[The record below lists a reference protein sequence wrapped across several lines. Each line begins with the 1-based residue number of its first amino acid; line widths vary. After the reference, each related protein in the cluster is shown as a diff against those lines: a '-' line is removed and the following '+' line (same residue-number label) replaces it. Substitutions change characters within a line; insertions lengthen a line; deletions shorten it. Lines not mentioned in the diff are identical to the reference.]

1 MFKKFLSSFI
11 VLSLLFFVGVRSV
24 SADELSD
31 IEKQLNDLKHSLELS
46 QQATKPLEKNLTSL
60 KVRLNNIKRR
70 VLVVENNINQ
80 KEREIKISQKVLVF
94 QEKLLHERVRSYY
107 KNLLRK
113 PSTLLFLLVGD
124 NVETFFHNF
133 FYQQRVV
140 DEDKNTIIKI
150 VLYIKNLQERKDELE
165 REKVELAKIKERV
178 SQQSSFLEGE
188 ISKAK
193 KYQAELKSK
202 IAQLTARQKQL
213 IAQKLAGLHLPT
225 TLGAGPLYCTD
236 DRKIDPGFSPA
247 FAFYTYGI
255 PHRVGMNQYGAYGR
269 AKAGENYD
277 QILHAYFNFSEY
289 QEKSNITIKVNDG
302 NGINTGSI
310 IWTGDLED
318 YIKRIFEV
326 PDRWGKD
333 GFESLKAQAVAVRSY
348 VLAVTN
354 NGEKSICATQNCQV
368 FQMNPK
374 GGNWGKAVDDTR
386 GKVMV
391 YQGQVIKAWYSS
403 TDGGYTFTSS
413 EVWGSNRG
421 WTKHIIDA
429 DGSINNFN
437 DLNQKAYDRSSPCFY
452 AAQGWRKEYNNSAW
466 LKPEEVADI
475 ANVILLARLDSSIRD
490 HLYQLDKP
498 NPAGTDNWD
507 MAKVRS
513 ELQKRGKIPFRRI
526 SNVSVSADFNAGKT
540 TSITVTEGGHSES
553 FNGGEFKNFFNLRAP
568 ANIQIVGPLYNVER
582 R

>member
-1 MFKKFLSSFI
+1 MFKKFLSSLI

-70 VLVVENNINQ
+70 VSVVENNINQ

-165 REKVELAKIKERV
+165 REKVELARIKERV

-269 AKAGENYD
+269 AEAGQDYH
-277 QILHAYFNFSEY
+277 QILNAYF
-289 QEKSNITIKVNDG
+289 SNISFQKHDDIEIEVEGAGKMH
-302 NGINTGSI
+302 I
-310 IWTGDLED
+310 ED
-318 YIKRIFEV
+318 YLLGIYEI
-326 PDRWGKD
+326 P
-333 GFESLKAQAVAVRSY
+333 ESWPLEALKAQAVAARSY
-348 VLAVTN
+348 AIAYTHDGKN
-354 NGEKSICATQNCQV
+354 PICTTQKCQV
-368 FQMNPK
+368 WKSEQKTGAWKQAVEETK
-374 GGNWGKAVDDTR
+374 GE
-386 GKVMV
+386 VMT
-391 YQGQVIKAWYSS
+391 YNGQVITAWYAS
-403 TDGGYTFTSS
+403 TAGGYTFSS
-413 EVWGSNRG
+413 SDVGWSSKP

-429 DGSINNFN
+429 NGSINNFN

-507 MAKVRS
+507 MTKVRS
-513 ELQKRGKIPFRRI
+513 ELQKRGKTPFRRI
-526 SNVSVSADFNAGKT
+526 SNVSVSADFSAGKT
-540 TSITVTEGGHSES
+540 TSVTVTEGGHSEN
-553 FNGGEFKNFFNLRAP
+553 FNGSEFKNFFNLRAP